1 MDTIKVSLI
10 VVITLIAYYLLMQWP
25 PATAQT
31 PDSGVQSLSEIEK
44 TVQDKAV
51 IIPSN
56 YNDLVDSKDSLTP
69 LKEEPL
75 IGVDTQIGSSENLRL
90 NEIFYFEN
98 EVIRMGVE
106 AFTGRFVSSEMKK
119 IKQTMGEN
127 KSLFVLGTRDLD
139 SDNNCNVDEGA
150 VVSGG
155 RCVGSYYASSGFFS
169 RDGYLN
175 PNFNK
180 IEKEALGDNKS
191 LYTLFGEYNNL
202 SFVRKIIIEES
213 AYVFSVE
220 DIVKLKQGD
229 EDTKTLVPYIEIVR
243 DGLGGGFDG
252 GRFESYTYTGPIFS
266 TESDVYNKLSFSDLS
281 EEAFQE
287 DSKGGWFALIQ
298 RYFIS
303 AWVPEEGSKTYKFQ
317 AKKTSK
323 NNYSLALT
331 GESQNISSNKQSSFK
346 NIFYVGPKIPEGLKD
361 VSPDLDLVA
370 DYGFLWF
377 LGQPMYW
384 LLSLG
389 FTTLGNWGFAILFA
403 TVIIRAFLWPLTAA
417 SYKSMAKMRAV
428 APQIQALQ
436 SQHGS
441 DKTKLAQETMALYK
455 KEGVNPL
462 GGCLPMI
469 LQMPFFIAFYWVLL
483 DMVQLRHAPFIFWI
497 TDLSSKDPYY
507 ILPILN
513 GALMYLSQ
521 KFMPVTP
528 SSDPTQQQM
537 QQMMK
542 YMPVGICIIFAW
554 FPSGFV
560 LYFTAQT
567 LVQLVQQALNFR
579 KEGVSVRSVLFK

>member
-10 VVITLIAYYLLMQWP
+10 IAITIIAYYLLMQWP
-25 PATAQT
+25 PATTQNLTAGDQT
-31 PDSGVQSLSEIEK
+31 LSEIEK
-44 TVQDKAV
+44 KNNDKKV
-51 IIPSN
+51 EIISN
-56 YNDLVDSKDSLTP
+56 YKGLADSEDTLTA
-69 LKEEPL
+69 LEEEPL
-75 IGVDTQIGSSENLRL
+75 VGVDTKASSPESLGL
-90 NEIFYFEN
+90 GKVFYFEN
-98 EVIRMGVE
+98 EVIRMGVD

-119 IKQTMGEN
+119 IKQTKGGE
-127 KSLFVLGTRDLD
+127 KSLFVLGNRVLD
-139 SDNNCNVDEGA
+139 SDENCNVNEGA
-150 VVSGG
+150 TISGA
-155 RCVGSYYASSGFFS
+155 RCIGKYYASSGFFS
-169 RDGYLN
+169 KEGYLN

-180 IEKEALGDNKS
+180 IEKESLGGNKS
-191 LYTLFGEYNNL
+191 AYTLSGEYENF

-213 AYVFSVE
+213 AYAFSVE
-220 DIVKLKQGD
+220 DSVKLNPRS

-243 DGLGGGFDG
+243 DGLGGGLDG
-252 GRFESYTYTGPIFS
+252 GRFESYTYTGPVFS
-266 TESDVYNKLSFSDLS
+266 TESDTYNKISFSDLS
-281 EEAFQE
+281 EGAFQE
-287 DSKGGWFALIQ
+287 NSKGGWFALIQ

-303 AWVPEEGSKTYKFQ
+303 AWVPEEGSKVYKFQ

-331 GESQNISSNKQSSFK
+331 GESQNISNNQQSSFK
-346 NIFYVGPKIPEGLKD
+346 NMFYVGPKVPEGLKD

-384 LLSLG
+384 LLALG
-389 FTTLGNWGFAILFA
+389 FTTLGNWGFAILFT

-417 SYKSMAKMRAV
+417 SYKSMAKMRTV
-428 APQIQALQ
+428 SPQIQALQ
-436 SQHGS
+436 SQYGS

-462 GGCLPMI
+462 GGCLPMV
-469 LQMPFFIAFYWVLL
+469 LQMPFFIAFNWVLL
-483 DMVQLRHAPFIFWI
+483 DMVQLRHAPFILWI

-521 KFMPVTP
+521 KFMPVAP